1 MSTSLECR
9 YFVHDMLDHLD
20 SCEVYAHHY
29 LNGCITYVVR
39 DPELVFDITINYD
52 SSSRTISANYDTD
65 EIFRDEEIDNNG
77 FAYSMHLMLWALDS
91 HAIEF

>member
-9 YFVHDMLDHLD
+9 AFVHDLLDHLG
-20 SCEVYAHHY
+20 SCQVYAHHY

-39 DPELVFDITINYD
+39 DPELVFDITVNYD

-65 EIFRDEEIDNNG
+65 EIFRDEEIHNNG
-77 FAYSMHLMLWALDS
+77 FEYSMLLMLWSLDDC
-91 HAIEF
+91 AIEF